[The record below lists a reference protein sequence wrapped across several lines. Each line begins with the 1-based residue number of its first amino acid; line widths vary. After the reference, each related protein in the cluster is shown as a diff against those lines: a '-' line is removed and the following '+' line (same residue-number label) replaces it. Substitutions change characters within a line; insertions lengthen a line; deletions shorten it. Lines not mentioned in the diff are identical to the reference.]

1 MGNPNLVVL
10 SESPAYSHPLYKGG
24 PEKSPGSDG
33 HWHRRVSGALE
44 EAARMVGGPT
54 GPTGPGAED
63 DGGRRG
69 LWGM

>member
-1 MGNPNLVVL
+1 MLQQVSLLP
-10 SESPAYSHPLYKGG
+10 YSHPLNGALRKNHRLA
-24 PEKSPGSDG
+24 GSDG

-69 LWGM
+69 LWGV